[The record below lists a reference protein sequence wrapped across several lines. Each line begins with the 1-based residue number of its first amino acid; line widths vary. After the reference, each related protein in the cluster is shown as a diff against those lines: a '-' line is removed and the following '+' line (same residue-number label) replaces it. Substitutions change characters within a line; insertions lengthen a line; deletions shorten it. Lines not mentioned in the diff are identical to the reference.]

1 MASSTL
7 LLIMIAVFLVL
18 ALLGLPIAI
27 SIGVASLGALLMQGD
42 IPLTI
47 MAQRMYSSVNSVTL
61 MGIPFFMLVGNIMG
75 RSGITARMIRFCNA
89 IVGWMMGGLCY
100 AATLA
105 GMMLGAVSGSAPAS
119 TAVLSSVM
127 VPKMEE
133 LGYKREFSSA
143 IMVASGS
150 IGIIIP
156 PSMPMIVLGSLTGI
170 SVGKLFMG
178 GVIPGIMI
186 GLSFMIVSFFVCK
199 TKGYGE
205 AARVPFSM
213 KELWESFKQAIL
225 PMIAPI
231 IIMGGIMSGV
241 FTATESA
248 VVAVVYTLFLGVFIY
263 RTIALQDLPKLF
275 AEAMLMAA
283 NVMLIIAASSVFA
296 WILQSNNFGQI
307 IQSLFSGALHSKIL
321 IMVIVNLI
329 FFAGGFFLE
338 GTAMQIMF
346 IPILYPIVTLA
357 GIDPVAFGVTVI
369 VNIALG
375 TITPPVA
382 VCLYVASSSANV
394 AVEKIIK
401 EVIPYV
407 IALAV
412 DIVILIL
419 CPQLITFMA
428 QFVS

>member
-1 MASSTL
+1 MNSTTIL
-7 LLIMIAVFLVL
+7 LLMIVIFLVL
-18 ALLGLPIAI
+18 AMLGLPIAI
-27 SIGVASLGALLMQGD
+27 SIGIASLLALIASGGV
-42 IPLTI
+42 PLTI
-47 MAQRMYSSVNSVTL
+47 MPQKMYTAVNSVTL
-61 MGIPFFMLVGNIMG
+61 MGIPFFMLVGNIMEK
-75 RSGITARMIRFCNA
+75 SGITSRLIRFCNSL
-89 IVGWMMGGLCY
+89 VGFMHGGMCY

-105 GMMLGAVSGSAPAS
+105 GMLMGAVSGSAPAS

-178 GVIPGIMI
+178 GVFPGIMI
-186 GLSFMIVSFFVCK
+186 GVSFMIVSGIICRG
-199 TKGYGE
+199 KGYG
-205 AARVPFSM
+205 AQARVPFSWT
-213 KELWESFKQAIL
+213 EVWESFKEAIL
-225 PMIAPI
+225 PILAPT
-231 IIMGGIMSGV
+231 IIMGGIMTGI

-248 VVAVVYTLFLGVFIY
+248 VVAVVYTLFLGMCVY
-263 RTIALQDLPKLF
+263 HTISVKELPKLF

-296 WILQSNNFGQI
+296 WILQANNFGQV
-307 IQSLFSGALHSKIL
+307 IQGLFSGALDSKIL

-346 IPILYPIVTLA
+346 IPILFPIVTLA

-375 TITPPVA
+375 TMTPPVA
-382 VCLYVASSSANV
+382 VCLYVAASSGNV

-401 EVIPYV
+401 EIIPYV
-407 IALAV
+407 LVLATDV
-412 DIVILIL
+412 LILIL
-419 CPQLITFMA
+419 FPQIITFLP

>member
-1 MASSTL
+1 MSSSTIL
-7 LLIMIAVFLVL
+7 MLMILIFLVL
-18 ALLGLPIAI
+18 AMFGLPIGI
-27 SIGVASLGALLMQGD
+27 SIGLASLIALVVKGGV
-42 IPLTI
+42 PLTI
-47 MAQRMYSSVNSVTL
+47 IPQRMYTSVNSVTL
-61 MGIPFFMLVGNIMG
+61 MGIPFFMLVGNVME
-75 RSGITARMIRFCNA
+75 RSGITSRLIRFCNA
-89 IVGWMMGGLCY
+89 LVGFLRGGMCY

-105 GMMLGAVSGSAPAS
+105 GMMMGAVSGSAPAS

-170 SVGKLFMG
+170 SVGKLFVG
-178 GVIPGIMI
+178 GIIPGILI
-186 GLSFMIVSFFVCK
+186 GVSFMAVSYVICRV
-199 TKGYGE
+199 KGYGE
-205 AARVPFSM
+205 QAKVPFSM
-213 KELWESFKQAIL
+213 REVWESFKQAIL
-225 PMIAPI
+225 PIIAPL
-231 IIMGGIMSGV
+231 IIMGGIMTGI

-248 VVAVVYTLFLGVFIY
+248 VVAVVYTLFLGMCVY
-263 RTIALQDLPKLF
+263 HTISVRDLPQMF

-296 WILQSNNFGQI
+296 WILQANNFGEI
-307 IQSLFSGALHSKIL
+307 IQNMFSSALHSKIL

-346 IPILYPIVTLA
+346 IPILYPIVILA

-375 TITPPVA
+375 TMTPPVA
-382 VCLYVASSSANV
+382 VCLYVAASSAGV
-394 AVEKIIK
+394 AVEKIIR
-401 EVIPYV
+401 EIIPYV
-407 IALAV
+407 IILAV
-412 DIVILIL
+412 DVAILIL
-419 CPQLITFMA
+419 FPQLITVLP
-428 QFVS
+428 QYVR

>member
-1 MASSTL
+1 MSSSTIL
-7 LLIMIAVFLVL
+7 LLMIIIFLVL
-18 ALLGLPIAI
+18 AMFGLPIGI
-27 SIGVASLGALLMQGD
+27 SIGIASLTALVVQGGV
-42 IPLTI
+42 PLTI
-47 MAQRMYSSVNSVTL
+47 IPQKMYTAVNSVTL
-61 MGIPFFMLVGNIMG
+61 MGIPFFMLVGNVMEK
-75 RSGITARMIRFCNA
+75 SGITGRLIRFCNA
-89 IVGWMMGGLCY
+89 LVGFMMGGMCY

-105 GMMLGAVSGSAPAS
+105 GMMMGAVSGSAPAS

-170 SVGKLFMG
+170 SVGKLFVG
-178 GVIPGIMI
+178 GIMPGVMI
-186 GLSFMIVSFFVCK
+186 GLSFMIVSYAVCRI
-199 TKGYGE
+199 KGYGAE
-205 AARVPFSM
+205 ARVPFSA
-213 KELWESFKQAIL
+213 KEVWDSFKEAIL
-225 PMIAPI
+225 PILAPT
-231 IIMGGIMSGV
+231 IIMGGIMTGI

-248 VVAVVYTLFLGVFIY
+248 VVAVVYTLFLGMCVY
-263 RTIALQDLPKLF
+263 HTITIKELPKMF
-275 AEAMLMAA
+275 ADAMLMAA

-296 WILQSNNFGQI
+296 WILQANNFGQI
-307 IQSLFSGALHSKIL
+307 IQSMFSNVLHSKIL

-346 IPILYPIVTLA
+346 IPILYPIVVLA

-375 TITPPVA
+375 TMTPPVA
-382 VCLYVASSSANV
+382 VCLYVAASSGGV
-394 AVEKIIK
+394 AVEKIIR
-401 EVIPYV
+401 EIIPYV
-407 IALAV
+407 AVLALDV
-412 DIVILIL
+412 LILIL
-419 CPQLITFMA
+419 FPQIITLLP